1 MSKHNEHSIKEVIEQ
16 MLKAYRLDDRMAE
29 KRLISAWD
37 NVMGAMIAKHT
48 KEIYINNKQ
57 LYVTLDSSALRNE
70 LSMARSKIIKM
81 LNESVGSEVINEII
95 LK

>member
-81 LNESVGSEVINEII
+81 LNEAVGSDVINEII

>member
-1 MSKHNEHSIKEVIEQ
+1 

-81 LNESVGSEVINEII
+81 LNEAVGSEVINEII

>member
-48 KEIYINNKQ
+48 KEIYISNKQ
-57 LYVTLDSSALRNE
+57 LFVSLDSSALRNE
-70 LSMARSKIIKM
+70 LSMAKSKIIKM
-81 LNESVGSEVINEII
+81 LNEAVGSEVINEII

>member
-37 NVMGAMIAKHT
+37 NVMGPMIAKHT
-48 KEIYINNKQ
+48 KEIFINNKQ
-57 LYVTLDSSALRNE
+57 LYVKLDSSALRNE
-70 LSMARSKIIKM
+70 LSMARTKIIKM
-81 LNESVGSEVINEII
+81 LNEAVGSEVINDII

>member
-57 LYVTLDSSALRNE
+57 LYVKLDSSALRNE

-81 LNESVGSEVINEII
+81 LNEAVGSEVINEII

>member
-81 LNESVGSEVINEII
+81 LNEAVGSEVINEII